1 MLDSLLS
8 PADLSMGARLIAG
21 LPRMLR
27 HPIPI
32 EAART
37 TLRRRLERRE
47 ADFLDLVRWG
57 VYENPANPY
66 HSLLRLAGCELG
78 DLQRMVA
85 QEGLEGALRRL
96 YAHGVYLTVDELK
109 GRRAAIRGPAA
120 IEVDPARLLSPRLA
134 PHLLS
139 QTSGSRGAPSLIPI
153 SLPAVVDRAVDLAL
167 VLDAH
172 QARDWRLAC
181 WGVPGGSALAQ
192 VLEYGAAGVAAKRWF
207 SLIDPHA
214 SGLHPRYRW
223 SVHALRVAQALA
235 ATKPLP
241 APTHVTPDE
250 PLPILRWMTQILGR
264 GETPHLMSYPSA
276 VVRLCRAAMETG
288 VDLGRAVFTSAGEPL
303 TAARLHMI
311 ERTGARIIPRYSS
324 VESGPIGYGCL
335 ARDAPDDL
343 HLLRDLVALIQ
354 PGGTAAGR
362 ERTGPPA
369 AAVPAETLLLSTLR
383 PSAPLVLIN
392 VSLGDQATMGERRCG
407 CPLEALGWATHL
419 RDVRSREKLTAGG
432 MTFLDTDLIRVLE
445 EILPAR
451 FGGAPTDYQLVEE
464 EGKEGEPRL
473 RLLVHPRIGA
483 VDPEALAATFL
494 SAIGGTGSEHVM
506 ALFWREARLLRVERR
521 PPLAAPSGKIQHL
534 HVGTRRPRP

>member
-1 MLDSLLS
+1 
-8 PADLSMGARLIAG
+8 
-21 LPRMLR
+21 
-27 HPIPI
+27 
-32 EAART
+32 
-37 TLRRRLERRE
+37 
-47 ADFLDLVRWG
+47 
-57 VYENPANPY
+57 
-66 HSLLRLAGCELG
+66 
-78 DLQRMVA
+78 
-85 QEGLEGALRRL
+85 
-96 YAHGVYLTVDELK
+96 
-109 GRRAAIRGPAA
+109 
-120 IEVDPARLLSPRLA
+120 
-134 PHLLS
+134 
-139 QTSGSRGAPSLIPI
+139 
-153 SLPAVVDRAVDLAL
+153 
-167 VLDAH
+167 
-172 QARDWRLAC
+172 
-181 WGVPGGSALAQ
+181 
-192 VLEYGAAGVAAKRWF
+192 
-207 SLIDPHA
+207 
-214 SGLHPRYRW
+214 
-223 SVHALRVAQALA
+223 
-235 ATKPLP
+235 
-241 APTHVTPDE
+241 
-250 PLPILRWMTQILGR
+250 MTQIIGL

-276 VVRLCRAAMETG
+276 VVRLCRAATETG

-354 PGGTAAGR
+354 PRGTAAGR
-362 ERTGPPA
+362 ERIGPPA

-464 EGKEGEPRL
+464 EGAEGQPRL

-483 VDPEALAATFL
+483 VDPEALVATFL

-534 HVGTRRPRP
+534 HVGNRRPQP